1 MSAYK
6 YFFIKSNNNEF
17 IQIGEFS
24 RNTEVYRYC
33 NAPYEKIK
41 PLTIDNLNQIICDIE
56 QGIEC
61 VKRGIQADKDERE
74 LVVKMNN
81 SINEKMETLLEIGR
95 SIEEN
100 TNYLDDLKW
109 ACNYFAFL
117 INIIDYAKFNNN
129 YDIDNYIYVGEEIPE
144 PTVNDIVE
152 SKKIKNIIDEQ

>member
-6 YFFIKSNNNEF
+6 YFFIKSNTNEF

-33 NAPYEKIK
+33 SAPYEKIK

-81 SINEKMETLLEIGR
+81 SLDEKMETLREIGR
-95 SIEEN
+95 SINEN
-100 TNYLDDLKW
+100 TDYLDDLKW

-144 PTVNDIVE
+144 PTVDDIE
-152 SKKIKNIIDEQ
+152 RSKE

>member
-6 YFFIKSNNNEF
+6 YFFIKSNTNEF

-33 NAPYEKIK
+33 RAPYEKIK

-74 LVVKMNN
+74 LVIKMNN
-81 SINEKMETLLEIGR
+81 SLDEKMETLREIGR

-144 PTVNDIVE
+144 PTVDDIE
-152 SKKIKNIIDEQ
+152 RSKE

>member
-6 YFFIKSNNNEF
+6 YFFLILNTNEF
-17 IQIGEFS
+17 IPIGEFS

-33 NAPYEKIK
+33 HAPYEKIK

-56 QGIEC
+56 RRIEC

-81 SINEKMETLLEIGR
+81 SVDEKMETLREIGR

-129 YDIDNYIYVGEEIPE
+129 YDINNYSYVGEEIPE
-144 PTVNDIVE
+144 PTVDDVE
-152 SKKIKNIIDEQ
+152 RSKE

>member
-6 YFFIKSNNNEF
+6 YFFIKSNTNEF

-24 RNTEVYRYC
+24 HNTEVYRYC
-33 NAPYEKIK
+33 SAPYEKIK

-61 VKRGIQADKDERE
+61 VKRGIQADKNKQA

-81 SINEKMETLLEIGR
+81 SVNEKMETLLEIGR

-129 YDIDNYIYVGEEIPE
+129 YDIDNYIYVGEELPE
-144 PTVNDIVE
+144 PTVDDIE
-152 SKKIKNIIDEQ
+152 RSKV

>member
-6 YFFIKSNNNEF
+6 YFFIKSNTNEF

-33 NAPYEKIK
+33 SAPYEKIK

-74 LVVKMNN
+74 LVSKMNN
-81 SINEKMETLLEIGR
+81 SVNEKMETLLEIGR

-144 PTVNDIVE
+144 PTVDDIE
-152 SKKIKNIIDEQ
+152 RSKI

>member
-17 IQIGEFS
+17 IPIGEFS

-33 NAPYEKIK
+33 SAPYEKIK

-81 SINEKMETLLEIGR
+81 SVNEKMETLLEIGR

-144 PTVNDIVE
+144 PTIDDIME
-152 SKKIKNIIDEQ
+152 SKK

>member
-1 MSAYK
+1 MSACK
-6 YFFIKSNNNEF
+6 YFFIKSNTNEF
-17 IQIGEFS
+17 LPIGEFN
-24 RNTEVYRYC
+24 RGTEVYRYC
-33 NAPYEKIK
+33 CAPYEKIK

-81 SINEKMETLLEIGR
+81 SVNEKMETLLEIGR

-144 PTVNDIVE
+144 PIVDDIVE
-152 SKKIKNIIDEQ
+152 SKK

>member
-6 YFFIKSNNNEF
+6 YFFIKSNTNEF
-17 IQIGEFS
+17 ILIGEFS

-33 NAPYEKIK
+33 RAPYEKIK

-81 SINEKMETLLEIGR
+81 SIDEKMETLREIGR

-129 YDIDNYIYVGEEIPE
+129 YDINNYIYVGEEIPE
-144 PTVNDIVE
+144 PTVDDIE
-152 SKKIKNIIDEQ
+152 RSKE

>member
-6 YFFIKSNNNEF
+6 YFFIKSNTNEF

-33 NAPYEKIK
+33 SAPYEKIK

-81 SINEKMETLLEIGR
+81 SVNEKMETLLEIGR

-144 PTVNDIVE
+144 PTVDDIE
-152 SKKIKNIIDEQ
+152 RSKE

>member
-6 YFFIKSNNNEF
+6 YFFIKSNTNEF
-17 IQIGEFS
+17 IPIGEFS

-33 NAPYEKIK
+33 SAPYEKIK

-56 QGIEC
+56 RRIEC
-61 VKRGIQADKDERE
+61 VKRGIQADKNKQA
-74 LVVKMNN
+74 LVFKMNN
-81 SINEKMETLLEIGR
+81 SLDEKMETLREIGR

-144 PTVNDIVE
+144 PTVDDIE
-152 SKKIKNIIDEQ
+152 MSKE

>member
-6 YFFIKSNNNEF
+6 YFFIKSNTNEF

-61 VKRGIQADKDERE
+61 VKRGIQDDKNERE

-81 SINEKMETLLEIGR
+81 SIDEKMETLREIGR
-95 SIEEN
+95 SINEN

-129 YDIDNYIYVGEEIPE
+129 YDINNYIYVGEEIPE
-144 PTVNDIVE
+144 PTVDDIE
-152 SKKIKNIIDEQ
+152 RSKE

>member
-6 YFFIKSNNNEF
+6 YFFIKSNTNEF

-33 NAPYEKIK
+33 SAPYEKIK

-81 SINEKMETLLEIGR
+81 SVNEKMETLLEIGR

-144 PTVNDIVE
+144 PTINDIE
-152 SKKIKNIIDEQ
+152 RSKV

>member
-6 YFFIKSNNNEF
+6 YFFIKSNTNEF
-17 IQIGEFS
+17 IPIGEFS

-33 NAPYEKIK
+33 RAPYEKIK

-81 SINEKMETLLEIGR
+81 SIDEKMETLREIGR
-95 SIEEN
+95 SINEN

-109 ACNYFAFL
+109 ACNYFTFL
-117 INIIDYAKFNNN
+117 INIVDCIKFDDN
-129 YDIDNYIYVGEEIPE
+129 YDINNYIYVGEEIPE
-144 PTVNDIVE
+144 PTVDDIE
-152 SKKIKNIIDEQ
+152 MDK

>member
-6 YFFIKSNNNEF
+6 YFFIKSNINEF

-33 NAPYEKIK
+33 SAPYEKIK

-81 SINEKMETLLEIGR
+81 SVNEKMETLLEIGR

-144 PTVNDIVE
+144 PTINDIE
-152 SKKIKNIIDEQ
+152 RDKE

>member
-6 YFFIKSNNNEF
+6 YFFIKSNTNEF
-17 IQIGEFS
+17 IPIGEFS

-33 NAPYEKIK
+33 CAPYGKIK
-41 PLTIDNLNQIICDIE
+41 PLTIDNLNQIIFDIE

-61 VKRGIQADKDERE
+61 VKRGIQADKDEQE

-81 SINEKMETLLEIGR
+81 SINEKMEILREIGR

-129 YDIDNYIYVGEEIPE
+129 YDIDNYIYVGEEILE
-144 PTVNDIVE
+144 PTIDDIVE
-152 SKKIKNIIDEQ
+152 SKK

>member
-6 YFFIKSNNNEF
+6 YFFIKSNTNEF

-33 NAPYEKIK
+33 SAPYEKIK

-81 SINEKMETLLEIGR
+81 SVDEKMETLLEIGR

-129 YDIDNYIYVGEEIPE
+129 YDINNYIYVGEEIPE
-144 PTVNDIVE
+144 PTVDDIE
-152 SKKIKNIIDEQ
+152 RSKE

>member
-6 YFFIKSNNNEF
+6 YFFIKSNTNEF
-17 IQIGEFS
+17 ISIGEFS

-33 NAPYEKIK
+33 SAPYEKIK

-56 QGIEC
+56 QGIEY

-81 SINEKMETLLEIGR
+81 SIDEKMETLLEIGR

-129 YDIDNYIYVGEEIPE
+129 YDINNYIYVGEEIPE
-144 PTVNDIVE
+144 PTVDDIME
-152 SKKIKNIIDEQ
+152 SKK

>member
-6 YFFIKSNNNEF
+6 YFFIKSNTNEF

-33 NAPYEKIK
+33 SAPYEKIK

-81 SINEKMETLLEIGR
+81 SLDEKMETLREIGR
-95 SIEEN
+95 SINEN
-100 TNYLDDLKW
+100 TDYLDDLKW

-129 YDIDNYIYVGEEIPE
+129 YDIDNYIYVGEEISE
-144 PTVNDIVE
+144 PTVDDIE
-152 SKKIKNIIDEQ
+152 RSKE

>member
-6 YFFIKSNNNEF
+6 YFFIKSNINEF

-33 NAPYEKIK
+33 SAPYEKIK

-81 SINEKMETLLEIGR
+81 SVNEKMETLLEIGR

-144 PTVNDIVE
+144 PTIDDIME
-152 SKKIKNIIDEQ
+152 SKK

>member
-6 YFFIKSNNNEF
+6 YFFIKSNTNEF

-33 NAPYEKIK
+33 SAPYEKIK

-61 VKRGIQADKDERE
+61 VKRGIQADKDEQE

-81 SINEKMETLLEIGR
+81 SLDEKMETLREIGR
-95 SIEEN
+95 SINEN
-100 TNYLDDLKW
+100 TDYLDDLKW

-144 PTVNDIVE
+144 PTVDDIE
-152 SKKIKNIIDEQ
+152 RSKE

>member
-6 YFFIKSNNNEF
+6 YFFIKSNINEF
-17 IQIGEFS
+17 IPIGEFS

-33 NAPYEKIK
+33 SAPYEKIK

-61 VKRGIQADKDERE
+61 VKRGIQADKNKQA
-74 LVVKMNN
+74 LVFKMNN
-81 SINEKMETLLEIGR
+81 SLNEKMEILHEIDS
-95 SIEEN
+95 SINEN
-100 TNYLDDLKW
+100 TDYLDELKW

-144 PTVNDIVE
+144 PIVDDIVE
-152 SKKIKNIIDEQ
+152 SKK

>member
-6 YFFIKSNNNEF
+6 YFFIKSNTNEF

-33 NAPYEKIK
+33 SAPYEKIK

-74 LVVKMNN
+74 LVIKMNN
-81 SINEKMETLLEIGR
+81 SVNEKMETLLEIGR

-129 YDIDNYIYVGEEIPE
+129 YDINNYIYVGEEIPE
-144 PTVNDIVE
+144 PTVDDIE
-152 SKKIKNIIDEQ
+152 RSKE

>member
-6 YFFIKSNNNEF
+6 YFFIKSNTNEF
-17 IQIGEFS
+17 ILIGEFS

-33 NAPYEKIK
+33 SAPYEKIK

-74 LVVKMNN
+74 LVIKMNN
-81 SINEKMETLLEIGR
+81 SLDEKMETLREIGR

-129 YDIDNYIYVGEEIPE
+129 YDINNYIYVGEEIPE
-144 PTVNDIVE
+144 PTVDDIME
-152 SKKIKNIIDEQ
+152 SKK

>member
-6 YFFIKSNNNEF
+6 YFFIKSNTNEF

-33 NAPYEKIK
+33 SAPYEKIK

-81 SINEKMETLLEIGR
+81 SVNEKMETLLEIGR

-129 YDIDNYIYVGEEIPE
+129 YDINNYIYVGEEIPE
-144 PTVNDIVE
+144 PTVDDIE
-152 SKKIKNIIDEQ
+152 RSKE

>member
-17 IQIGEFS
+17 IQIGEFC

-33 NAPYEKIK
+33 SAPYEKVK

-81 SINEKMETLLEIGR
+81 SLDEKMETLREIER
-95 SIEEN
+95 SINEN

-144 PTVNDIVE
+144 PTVDDIME
-152 SKKIKNIIDEQ
+152 SKK

>member
-6 YFFIKSNNNEF
+6 YFFIKSNTNEF
-17 IQIGEFS
+17 ILIGEFS

-33 NAPYEKIK
+33 SAPYEKIK

-81 SINEKMETLLEIGR
+81 SLDEKMETLREIGR
-95 SIEEN
+95 SINEN

-129 YDIDNYIYVGEEIPE
+129 YDINNYIYVGEEIPE
-144 PTVNDIVE
+144 PTVDDIE
-152 SKKIKNIIDEQ
+152 RSKE